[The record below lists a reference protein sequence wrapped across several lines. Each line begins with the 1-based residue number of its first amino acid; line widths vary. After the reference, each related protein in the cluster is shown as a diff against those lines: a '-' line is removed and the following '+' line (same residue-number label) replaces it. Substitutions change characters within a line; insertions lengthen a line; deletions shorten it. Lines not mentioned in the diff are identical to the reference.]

1 MGRVKLAIR
10 RLENTSNRQVTYSK
24 RRNGILKKAKELSIL
39 CDIDIALI
47 MFSPTGKPTI
57 CLGEKSN
64 IEEIIAR
71 FAQLTPQERAKR
83 KIESLEALKKTFKK
97 LDHEVNIDDFLG
109 ASNDQR
115 AEELHNELKRSIEQ
129 YKSVQEKLWY
139 FGHEPDE
146 INTIEQARDVEE
158 TIQEALIQMFA
169 LKETLKNSQCMS
181 LAQMGQQMFHGGFHL
196 PLPMDRDHHQP
207 QPFSWTPNESQHV
220 YLNESPNVLVLPQRD
235 IDCANESSLP
245 IPSRYVVTGKQVE
258 IQECSRRQ
266 DAYFDKP
273 NRSSLGLRWK
283 LEGQCASLQYPFDS
297 PFPESKKLQLDMDMN
312 LQQEASRGFQ
322 SSSLEAVGLERVPQ
336 LWPSSSAHPVLPIFD
351 EHSFPQ
357 QPLPSLDGSSSSGN
371 QQLRSQGDGQSSHL

>member
-1 MGRVKLAIR
+1 MTVSEFLMM
-10 RLENTSNRQVTYSK
+10 
-24 RRNGILKKAKELSIL
+24 L
-39 CDIDIALI
+39 CL
-47 MFSPTGKPTI
+47 
-57 CLGEKSN
+57 
-64 IEEIIAR
+64 R
-71 FAQLTPQERAKR
+71 
-83 KIESLEALKKTFKK
+83 
-97 LDHEVNIDDFLG
+97 
-109 ASNDQR
+109 
-115 AEELHNELKRSIEQ
+115 
-129 YKSVQEKLWY
+129 Y